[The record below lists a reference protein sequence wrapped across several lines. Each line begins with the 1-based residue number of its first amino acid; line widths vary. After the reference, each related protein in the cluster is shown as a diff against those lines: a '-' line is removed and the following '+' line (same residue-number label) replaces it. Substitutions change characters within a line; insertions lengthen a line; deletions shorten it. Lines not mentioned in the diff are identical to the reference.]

1 MVGCFLSA
9 SIPALPSENHTSD
22 NSLTVQYPL
31 ANCVRKTGD
40 VDTIPDGTVDVSDV
54 IAVWQHEFTNLAQY
68 DVTGD
73 GVVDVRDVIATFVH
87 EFT

>member
-1 MVGCFLSA
+1 M
-9 SIPALPSENHTSD
+9 D
-22 NSLTVQYPL
+22 TV
-31 ANCVRKTGD
+31 
-40 VDTIPDGTVDVSDV
+40 PDGTVDVSDV
-54 IAVWQHEFTNLAQY
+54 IAVWQHEFTTMAQY